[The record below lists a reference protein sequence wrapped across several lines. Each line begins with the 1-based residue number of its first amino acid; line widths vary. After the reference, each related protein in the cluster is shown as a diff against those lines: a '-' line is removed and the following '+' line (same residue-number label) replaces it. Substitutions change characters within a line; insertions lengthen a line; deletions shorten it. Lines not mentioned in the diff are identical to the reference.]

1 MDVHIIAIAGG
12 SCSGKTRLADH
23 THQALNED
31 VLVETA
37 LKNAVLADKV
47 CAIVR
52 QDNYYLDYGGAKI
65 GDPLPNF
72 DHPNAFEWDLMRA
85 QLLELKAGNAVD
97 IPTYDFVTHRRA
109 EAVVRIEPRP
119 IILIEGILLL
129 SQPQLREVFDK
140 SFFVRCAE
148 DVRLDR
154 RLKRDVI
161 ERGRTPESIRAQF
174 SKDVTPM
181 QSEFV
186 DPSSEHADVV
196 ITQDM
201 CGLDIIMNSG
211 PLISYCR
218 EILE

>member
-23 THQALNED
+23 THKALNED
-31 VLVETA
+31 VLIDA
-37 LKNAVLADKV
+37 AFKDAVLADKV
-47 CAIVR
+47 CTIVR
-52 QDNYYLDYGGAKI
+52 QDNYYLDYGGANP

-72 DHPNAFEWDLMRA
+72 DHPNAFEWDLLRD
-85 QLLELKAGNAVD
+85 QLLALKSGKPVD

-109 EAVVRIEPRP
+109 EPVLRVEPRP

-129 SQPQLREVFDK
+129 SQPELLSVYDK
-140 SFFVRCAE
+140 IFFVKCSE

-161 ERGRTPESIRAQF
+161 ERGRTPESIRTQF
-174 SKDVTPM
+174 AKDVAPM
-181 QSEFV
+181 QAEFV
-186 DPSSEHADVV
+186 DPSQEHADVI

-201 CGLDIIMNSG
+201 CGLDVIMNSG

-218 EILE
+218 SLL